1 MNTKTLYI
9 DSELHKR
16 VKLAAT
22 LSEQS
27 IKQWVE
33 DVLKD
38 ALDGRPSAS
47 VLIDSRGVYQTQ
59 EASNA

>member
-9 DSELHKR
+9 DGELHKR

-22 LSEQS
+22 MSEQS
-27 IKQWVE
+27 IKEWVE
-33 DVLKD
+33 DVLRD
-38 ALDGRPSAS
+38 ALDGRPSPS
-47 VLIDSRGVYQTQ
+47 VLIDTRAPYQTQ

>member
-9 DSELHKR
+9 DSELHRR
-16 VKLAAT
+16 VKVAAAMN
-22 LSEQS
+22 EQS